1 MYYEL
6 VYIVSSL
13 VPETEHA
20 KIQEEVLAY
29 LGRTKAKIVTAPYS
43 LGRKRLA
50 YAIDGQKH
58 GFYVAVEFELEEGSG
73 LQDLD
78 TDLKHNK
85 NLLRHLVIKKSTVGK
100 AAEETIEKKAVKPV
114 KVVVPEEKPASLD
127 SAKQTEEKKEDKP
140 EVKVDLK
147 DLDSQLDQILEKDQ

>member
-6 VYIVSSL
+6 VYIVSSV

-58 GFYVAVEFELEEGSG
+58 GFYVAVEFELEDGSG
-73 LQDLD
+73 LKDLD

-85 NLLRHLVIKKSTVGK
+85 NLLRHLVIKKSTGGK
-100 AAEETIEKKAVKPV
+100 PAEEVSEKKVAKPA
-114 KVVVPEEKPASLD
+114 KVDVSEEKPA
-127 SAKQTEEKKEDKP
+127 EEKKEDKP